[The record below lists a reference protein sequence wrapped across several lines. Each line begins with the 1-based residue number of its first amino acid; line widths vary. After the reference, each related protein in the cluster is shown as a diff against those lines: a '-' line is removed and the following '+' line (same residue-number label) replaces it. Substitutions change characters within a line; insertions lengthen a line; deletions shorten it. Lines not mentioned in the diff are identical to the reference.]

1 MTNKEAFLKLVSEE
15 DTETLK
21 EIKERIQ
28 KRKDMTPKEE
38 QKKLL
43 AEIMEADAKDGLYN
57 QECCTPE
64 GQIKRYVD
72 CIGCDRKPGEELK
85 LKDMTLYG
93 KLSMTAKGEDP
104 SVIEYNNIF
113 ERVAEYKIHPDY
125 YFSGGEHWDSVT
137 FELVEGK
144 ARILKITSEE
154 RPKTGVLNLKDTAIG
169 EIVEYALH
177 VRSQKYEKLL
187 IIQRRPKE
195 AIYFKDQ
202 EISAEKLIEIL
213 ENIEIPE

>member
-43 AEIMEADAKDGLYN
+43 TEIMEADAKDGLYN

-72 CIGCDRKPGEELK
+72 CIGCDRKPE
-85 LKDMTLYG
+85 
-93 KLSMTAKGEDP
+93 
-104 SVIEYNNIF
+104 
-113 ERVAEYKIHPDY
+113 ERV
-125 YFSGGEHWDSVT
+125 
-137 FELVEGK
+137 LV
-144 ARILKITSEE
+144 LSEST
-154 RPKTGVLNLKDTAIG
+154 PGT
-169 EIVEYALH
+169 IVEHSLLIT
-177 VRSQKYEKLL
+177 SQKYKLL
-187 IIQRRPKE
+187 LAIQKQPKP

-213 ENIEIPE
+213 EKAEIE